1 MAPKTVLS
9 NLLKAVK
16 KADGGIAMSIKD
28 FREAQYGIPL
38 KHYCLQ
44 YLFGSTGL
52 RYGGFYLLGGK
63 PKSCKSPF
71 AFFLGHLCC
80 ENGGATLLY
89 ELEGKASPTLLHSM
103 FSDHEDWLDDN
114 NEESPFKMY
123 MGMTLDEAEK
133 HLNKDFIK
141 NMKAA
146 AEKEPAIYS
155 SPILIDWDSIS
166 GAATED
172 MTEKLLGGEAAGK
185 GFGSKPHLMKN
196 FTENWTTLRGLLPL
210 VFVGVLQ
217 EKEKIADGARSP
229 FASAQKSYGGG
240 DSQLFKAGTLL
251 SFSLMGQLPT
261 GNGKLIRIK
270 TAMNGFADARQIE
283 TKFVWDQ
290 FGSLEEESQG
300 HKWLF
305 AEASARLLAT
315 PKVVGNL
322 RDIID
327 VKMNDQGFVTCKQ
340 FGLDKVTPEEF
351 EEALFAPENDGTL
364 DDLYKYYKIE
374 KIHGTEEYADFVA
387 KRKGSAVAAKEAEKE
402 AKKAEQQARIEAE
415 KTKEAEKQ
423 AKREAKA
430 KKAAAASSLKALK
443 EIGKG
448 GSSENSN
455 SNQEHDA

>member
-1 MAPKTVLS
+1 MAPKTIIADLIESVR
-9 NLLKAVK
+9 
-16 KADGGIAMSIKD
+16 KADGGIAMSINEFK
-28 FREAQYGIPL
+28 EAQYGIPL

-52 RYGGFYLLGGK
+52 RYGGFYLLAGK

-71 AFFLGHLCC
+71 AFFLCHLCC
-80 ENGGATLLY
+80 ENDGVSFLY
-89 ELEGKASPTLLHSM
+89 ELEGKASPTLIYSM
-103 FSDHEDWLDDN
+103 FSDHEDWLDN
-114 NEESPFKMY
+114 KGPFQILS
-123 MGMTLDEAEK
+123 GMSLDGAEK
-133 HLNKDFIK
+133 HLTKGVLK
-141 NMKAA
+141 NFKKAKA
-146 AEKEPAIYS
+146 YDTPMIV
-155 SPILIDWDSIS
+155 DWDSIS
-166 GAATED
+166 GAATD
-172 MTEKLLGGEAAGK
+172 DVTEKLESGEVVSK
-185 GFGSKPHLMKN
+185 GFHSKPHIMKH
-196 FTENWTTLRGLLPL
+196 FTENWVGVRGLLPV

-217 EKEKIADGARSP
+217 EKEKVSEAGRSA
-229 FASAQKSYGGG
+229 FAAPQKSYGGG

-261 GNGKLIRIK
+261 GNGKLVRIK
-270 TAMNGFADARQIE
+270 TALNGFADARQIE

-305 AEASARLLAT
+305 AEATARLLAT
-315 PKVVGNL
+315 PKIVGNL

-351 EEALFAPENDGTL
+351 EAALFAPENDGTL

-374 KIHGTEEYADFVA
+374 KIHTPEGYSDFVA
-387 KRKGSAVAAKEAEKE
+387 RREDSAEAAKEADKAE
-402 AKKAEQQARIEAE
+402 KKAEQQARIEAE
-415 KTKEAEKQ
+415 KAKEAEKQ